1 MIGISLICDDRL
13 DALNTACDIAHM
25 ASSEDD
31 ANEWLRDARSL
42 YRRLLGLL
50 DKQTAHAGGNG
61 CESTGPFKEGAAGDW
76 LLLGMRRK

>member
-13 DALNTACDIAHM
+13 DALDTARDIAHM
-25 ASSEDD
+25 ISSEED
-31 ANEWLRDARSL
+31 ANEWLREARSL

-61 CESTGPFKEGAAGDW
+61 CESTSPFNKNGAAGEW
-76 LLLGMRRK
+76 IAT

>member
-1 MIGISLICDDRL
+1 M
-13 DALNTACDIAHM
+13 T
-25 ASSEDD
+25 SSEED

-61 CESTGPFKEGAAGDW
+61 CESTGSFKKGAAGEW
-76 LLLGMRRK
+76 LLLRTRRK